1 MEVKGR
7 DLSSNSDR
15 ECNLRAIMNKNGN
28 LKWVQA
34 HKKKQKTSPVYIQK
48 QTELSPT
55 FTFSISGIMS
65 DAMRAKIT
73 LNDDNLSRHRHNGVI
88 THL

>member
-1 MEVKGR
+1 MTAMLFLDTVMEVKGR

-34 HKKKQKTSPVYIQK
+34 HKKENITSIHP
-48 QTELSPT
+48 EADGAEP
-55 FTFSISGIMS
+55 
-65 DAMRAKIT
+65 
-73 LNDDNLSRHRHNGVI
+73 
-88 THL
+88 HLHIFH